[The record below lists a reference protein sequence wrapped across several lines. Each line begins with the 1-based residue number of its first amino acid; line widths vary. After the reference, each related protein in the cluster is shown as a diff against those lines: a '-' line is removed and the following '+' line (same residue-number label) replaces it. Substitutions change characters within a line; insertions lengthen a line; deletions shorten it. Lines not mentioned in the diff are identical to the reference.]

1 MKSGRKPYYSEFRYY
16 LYIVVSFSLAT
27 FLLIYSLSFK
37 VIKFLAFSLLCGQ
50 CLTSTHDYWK
60 RHSFDYTDLCQQ
72 SDVSTF

>member
-37 VIKFLAFSLLCGQ
+37 VNKFFIHLCIKREIFLVNVWQTLEIPRKKAVYF
-50 CLTSTHDYWK
+50 
-60 RHSFDYTDLCQQ
+60 
-72 SDVSTF
+72 